1 MFLGSALNPSYF
13 KEKVN
18 LFVALG
24 PVTKLQNIEV
34 PVLKDTAHMWPE
46 TEYLA
51 LKFGAYNLF
60 DAGWLEESATQMFCD
75 ALSAGCESLF
85 MYLSGADGRVDDT
98 ARYDVFL
105 KDFPA
110 GNGYRNL
117 VYYSQC
123 IMKDEPWSR
132 YDYGAILNMEK
143 YGTLRPPKVPL
154 D

>member
-1 MFLGSALNPSYF
+1 MFLGSALNPDYF
-13 KEKVN
+13 NEKVN

-34 PVLKDTAHMWPE
+34 PALRDSAAMWPE
-46 TEYLA
+46 VEYLA

-60 DAGWLEESATQMFCD
+60 DAGWLEESATQMLCD
-75 ALSAGCESLF
+75 TLSDKCESLF
-85 MYLSGADGRVDDT
+85 MYMSGADGSIDDM

-123 IMKDEPWSR
+123 IEKEEPW
-132 YDYGAILNMEK
+132 
-143 YGTLRPPKVPL
+143 
-154 D
+154 